1 MVNDIYYKRKYIISI
16 IIVSVVVIF
25 IIRLFAIQIL
35 DETAPEKAAKNAQLT
50 QIIYPSRGLIFDR
63 NDSLL
68 VFNHPVYDVMLIFN
82 EMGKNFDTLSF
93 CSNLSI
99 SQEEFNERTQQIRR
113 QKNRGFSKYTPQL
126 FLSQLTKEN
135 ISRLQEHLYLFPGV
149 SIRKRTLRDYT
160 YNSASH
166 ILGNV
171 GEVTS
176 KELENDQYYQIGD
189 YCGRDGIEKVYESHL
204 RGIKG
209 KEILM
214 RDSHGRIQGSYD
226 NGRLDEPAQMGED
239 IQTTLDINLQM
250 HAEELMTGKI
260 GSVVAIEPQTG
271 EVLALVSSPYWNP
284 KDLVGRNRTKQ
295 YNALLK
301 DPQKPLLN
309 RATQALYSPGSTF
322 KLLQA
327 LVCLQKQIITPNT
340 KYACSGRMSTP
351 IRCTHDHG
359 SPVTLVE
366 AIEQSCNPYFWCA
379 YRDLLQK
386 DGYGNGNADFK
397 RNYKEW
403 RNDIISFG
411 FGSTFADSDIPQ
423 QASGSIPSEKLYNKI
438 YGNKGWKAI
447 TIRSLSI
454 GQGEILVTP
463 LQLAN
468 MTAVI
473 ANKGYYI
480 SPHICRSSKDTTNRI
495 HHSTIDSVHFD
506 CVQQGMAQ
514 VMTNG
519 TGRWYNVQ
527 ELQICGKTGTVQNPH
542 GKDHAIFIGF
552 APQDNPQI
560 AIAVVVENA
569 GFGSTWACPIASLL
583 IEQYLT
589 KNISRPELYNRI
601 SNSYPKA
608 EE

>member
-16 IIVSVVVIF
+16 IVVCVVVIF

-50 QIIYPSRGLIFDR
+50 QVIYPSRGLIFDR
-63 NDSLL
+63 NDTLL

-93 CSNLSI
+93 CSHLSI
-99 SQEEFNERTQQIRR
+99 SQEEFNERIQQISSK
-113 QKNRGFSKYTPQL
+113 KNRGFSKYTPQL

-135 ISRLQEHLYLFPGV
+135 ISRLQEYLYLFPGV

-176 KELENDQYYQIGD
+176 KELENDKYYQIGD
-189 YCGRDGIEKVYESHL
+189 YCGRDGIEKVYETNL
-204 RGIKG
+204 RGTKG

-239 IQTTLDINLQM
+239 LQTTLDINLQM
-250 HAEELMTGKI
+250 HAEKLMAGKI
-260 GSVVAIEPQTG
+260 GSVVAIEPKTG
-271 EVLALVSSPYWNP
+271 EVLALVSSPYWDP
-284 KDLVGRNRTKQ
+284 KDLVGRNRSKQ

-327 LVCLQKQIITPNT
+327 LVCLQKRVITPNT
-340 KYACSGRMSTP
+340 QYGCSGRSSTP

-359 SPVTLVE
+359 NPVALVE
-366 AIEQSCNPYFWCA
+366 AIEQSCNPYFWNA

-397 RNYKEW
+397 QNYKEW

-411 FGSTFADSDIPQ
+411 FGSTFSDSDIPQ
-423 QASGSIPSEKLYNKI
+423 QVAGSIPSEKLYNKI
-438 YGNKGWKAI
+438 YGSKGWKAI

-468 MTAVI
+468 MTATI

-480 SPHICRSSKDTTNRI
+480 SPHICRSSTNTTKQI
-495 HHSTIDSVHFD
+495 HRCTIDSIHFD

-519 TGRWYNVQ
+519 TGRWYNVP
-527 ELQICGKTGTVQNPH
+527 ELQLCGKTGTVQNPH

-583 IEQYLT
+583 IEQYIT
-589 KNISRPELYNRI
+589 KQIARPELYNRM
-601 SNSYPKA
+601 SNSYPK
-608 EE
+608 EDE

>member
-176 KELENDQYYQIGD
+176 KELENDSYYQIGD

-589 KNISRPELYNRI
+589 KNISRPELYNRM

>member
-176 KELENDQYYQIGD
+176 KELENDSYYQIGD

-423 QASGSIPSEKLYNKI
+423 QASGNIPSEKLYNKI

-589 KNISRPELYNRI
+589 KNISRPELYNRM

>member
-176 KELENDQYYQIGD
+176 KELENDSYYQIGD

-250 HAEELMTGKI
+250 HAEELMAGKI

-480 SPHICRSSKDTTNRI
+480 SPHICRTSKDTTNRI

-589 KNISRPELYNRI
+589 KNISRPELYNRM

>member
-176 KELENDQYYQIGD
+176 KELENDPYYQIGD

-260 GSVVAIEPQTG
+260 GSVVAIAPQTG

-589 KNISRPELYNRI
+589 KNISRPELYNRM

>member
-176 KELENDQYYQIGD
+176 KELENDPYYQIGD

-589 KNISRPELYNRI
+589 KNISRPELYNRM

>member
-16 IIVSVVVIF
+16 IVVSVVVIF

-99 SQEEFNERTQQIRR
+99 SLEEFNERTQQIRR
-113 QKNRGFSKYTPQL
+113 QKKRGFSKYTPQL

-135 ISRLQEHLYLFPGV
+135 ISQLQEHLYLFPGV

-176 KELENDQYYQIGD
+176 KELENDPYYQIGD

-260 GSVVAIEPQTG
+260 GSVVAIEPKTG

-284 KDLVGRNRTKQ
+284 KDLVGRNRSKQ

-359 SPVTLVE
+359 NPVTLVE

-480 SPHICRSSKDTTNRI
+480 SPHICRTSKDTTYHM
-495 HHSTIDSVHFD
+495 HHCTIDPVHFD
-506 CVQQGMAQ
+506 CVQQSMAQ

-589 KNISRPELYNRI
+589 KNISRPELYNRM

>member
-176 KELENDQYYQIGD
+176 KELENDSYYQIGD

-473 ANKGYYI
+473 ANNGYYI

-589 KNISRPELYNRI
+589 KNISRPELYYRM

>member
-176 KELENDQYYQIGD
+176 KELENDSYYQIGD

-327 LVCLQKQIITPNT
+327 LVCLQEQIITPNT

-359 SPVTLVE
+359 NPVTLVE

-480 SPHICRSSKDTTNRI
+480 SPHICRTSKDTTNRI

-589 KNISRPELYNRI
+589 KNISRPELYNRM

>member
-176 KELENDQYYQIGD
+176 KELENDSYYQIGD

-480 SPHICRSSKDTTNRI
+480 SPHICRTSKDTTNRI

-519 TGRWYNVQ
+519 TGKWYNVQ

-589 KNISRPELYNRI
+589 KNISRPELYNRM

>member
-176 KELENDQYYQIGD
+176 KELENDSYYQIGD

-250 HAEELMTGKI
+250 HAEELMAGKI

-589 KNISRPELYNRI
+589 KNISRPELYNRM